1 MKKSFLPILLL
12 ALALILSVAAAAADT
27 VYLNDGGTGNGS
39 TAEAPLG
46 DLAAAVEAV
55 KGGGTIVITD
65 TYTMS
70 EAFVEPVHD
79 GMITLTGGKFVL
91 NNEKY
96 SRYYMSG
103 PVTFE
108 KITFTLGTANTTKT
122 GMILARFHEIVMGEG
137 VTTAGKFL
145 LIGGYQFGEPV
156 LDPSEQVDTKLDSH
170 ITIKSGT
177 YDTVAGFS
185 RGSGTTTFRGTSY
198 ITVDGGTIKNLYGA
212 SVNGSYSGSTEIT
225 VNGGTITALYTGGDI
240 SRRLNGD
247 AKITV
252 NGGKV
257 SSLTVNNVMG
267 HADVYYLGG
276 KVESMAK
283 SVHDNVVAKVTDG
296 TANLIVR
303 HGLRAADF
311 IAAFDSATYEDGSKV
326 SAAGDAEIAEYT
338 TIDRVPEK
346 SHANMIRV
354 YVSALGNGDGT
365 TPDSAISDLAAAYD
379 LIGDMDGTIVIIN
392 DYEFEAN
399 FTEPEH
405 TNKIVI
411 TSYDG
416 EKYYNGSLDFGKS
429 RRFYFSGNTTFENT
443 RFKYESSL
451 LFVGN
456 YHDMTFGTGLETPAY
471 GEGSLYVVGGHQ
483 LASNMKTAP
492 EEEVAGTIT
501 VESGN
506 YYCFIG
512 YSRGSGVETTPKG
525 TQTINFTGGDVQR
538 VYGGPVQANTGD
550 GIVLNISGG
559 TVHDSIFVGADQ
571 FYYSNNASLN
581 ISGGK
586 INRLC
591 LQNVIG
597 STVLNWTGGEIG
609 TMEKIYGVNGD
620 GTIDVSK
627 LAGGATYALTYAGVT
642 PTAEM
647 LALFDTVT
655 ESAGTSKFSPIRT
668 YENQFAD
675 VASHW
680 SLRFVKTAYE
690 YGLANGTS
698 KTAFSPEGKFTVA
711 QALTAA
717 ANIHTAYTGKTV
729 RAAAAGEAWY
739 TPYVAYCIENGII
752 KDGQFT
758 DYNKNI
764 TRGDMAIVFAN
775 ILPESE
781 YKAIR
786 EKTLGDMND
795 AMPSAAAVKKL
806 ANAGIVGGDDKGSY
820 NPQNE
825 IKRGEACV
833 IFTRIAVASMRDAK

>member
-70 EAFVEPVHD
+70 EAFVEPAHD

-108 KITFTLGTANTTKT
+108 KITFTLGAANTAKT

-156 LDPSEQVDTKLDSH
+156 LDPTEKVDSKLDSH

-198 ITVDGGTIKNLYGA
+198 ITVNGGTIKNLYGA

-225 VNGGTITALYTGGDI
+225 VNGGTITALCTGGDA

-252 NGGKV
+252 NDGKV

-267 HADVYYLGG
+267 HTDVYYLGG

-429 RRFYFSGNTTFENT
+429 RRFYFSGDTTFENT

-525 TQTINFTGGDVQR
+525 TQTINFTGGNVQR
-538 VYGGPVQANTGD
+538 IYGGPVQANTGD

-571 FYYSNNASLN
+571 FYYSNNAELN
-581 ISGGK
+581 ISGGE

-597 STVLNWTGGEIG
+597 KTVLNWTGGKIG
-609 TMEKIYGVNGD
+609 TM
-620 GTIDVSK
+620 
-627 LAGGATYALTYAGVT
+627 
-642 PTAEM
+642 
-647 LALFDTVT
+647 
-655 ESAGTSKFSPIRT
+655 
-668 YENQFAD
+668 
-675 VASHW
+675 
-680 SLRFVKTAYE
+680 
-690 YGLANGTS
+690 
-698 KTAFSPEGKFTVA
+698 
-711 QALTAA
+711 
-717 ANIHTAYTGKTV
+717 
-729 RAAAAGEAWY
+729 
-739 TPYVAYCIENGII
+739 
-752 KDGQFT
+752 
-758 DYNKNI
+758 
-764 TRGDMAIVFAN
+764 
-775 ILPESE
+775 
-781 YKAIR
+781 
-786 EKTLGDMND
+786 
-795 AMPSAAAVKKL
+795 
-806 ANAGIVGGDDKGSY
+806 
-820 NPQNE
+820 
-825 IKRGEACV
+825 
-833 IFTRIAVASMRDAK
+833 

>member
-12 ALALILSVAAAAADT
+12 ALALILSVAVAAADT

-70 EAFVEPVHD
+70 EAFVEPAHD

-108 KITFTLGTANTTKT
+108 KITFTLGAANTAKT

-156 LDPSEQVDTKLDSH
+156 LDPTEKVDSKLDSH

-225 VNGGTITALYTGGDI
+225 VNGGTITALCTGGDA

-252 NGGKV
+252 NDGKV

-267 HADVYYLGG
+267 HTDVYYLGG

-429 RRFYFSGNTTFENT
+429 RRFYFSGDTTFENT

-492 EEEVAGTIT
+492 EEAVAGTIT

-525 TQTINFTGGDVQR
+525 TQTINFTGGNVQR
-538 VYGGPVQANTGD
+538 IYGGPVQANTGD

-571 FYYSNNASLN
+571 FYYSNNAELN
-581 ISGGK
+581 ISGGE

-597 STVLNWTGGEIG
+597 KTVLSWTGGKIG

-627 LAGGATYALTYAGVT
+627 LAGDATYALTYAGVT

-680 SLRFVKTAYE
+680 SLNFVKTAYA

-806 ANAGIVGGDDKGSY
+806 ANAGIVGGDDKGNY